1 MKYVNANTLLPAVLV
16 EELQGYIQGGYI
28 YVPVRQD
35 QPKHW
40 GELSGY
46 REELEKR
53 NREIIRSFKA
63 GDSME
68 YLAEKYYL
76 SVYAIRMIIYLLHRG
91 GRRNAPPSDC
101 RQSPSFWRRLSIFS
115 LTCPFQMV

>member
-68 YLAEKYYL
+68 YLAESIICLSTQFVRLFISSIEGGAEMRPPVLYKTL
-76 SVYAIRMIIYLLHRG
+76 PNHSVY
-91 GRRNAPPSDC
+91 
-101 RQSPSFWRRLSIFS
+101 
-115 LTCPFQMV
+115 

>member
-1 MKYVNANTLLPAVLV
+1 MYWLCCLTTTIKEKARLKYVNANTLLPAVLV

-28 YVPVRQD
+28 YVPVRQG

-76 SVYAIRMIIYLLHRG
+76 SVYAIRKIIY
-91 GRRNAPPSDC
+91 
-101 RQSPSFWRRLSIFS
+101 Q
-115 LTCPFQMV
+115 

>member
-1 MKYVNANTLLPAVLV
+1 MCLCAKTNQNI
-16 EELQGYIQGGYI
+16 G
-28 YVPVRQD
+28 
-35 QPKHW
+35 

-76 SVYAIRMIIYLLHRG
+76 SVYAIRKIIY
-91 GRRNAPPSDC
+91 
-101 RQSPSFWRRLSIFS
+101 Q
-115 LTCPFQMV
+115 

>member
-53 NREIIRSFKA
+53 NREIIICLSTQFVRLFISSIE
-63 GDSME
+63 GG
-68 YLAEKYYL
+68 AEMRPPVLYKTL
-76 SVYAIRMIIYLLHRG
+76 PNHSVY
-91 GRRNAPPSDC
+91 
-101 RQSPSFWRRLSIFS
+101 
-115 LTCPFQMV
+115 

>member
-46 REELEKR
+46 REELENETGKLYAPLR
-53 NREIIRSFKA
+53 QGILWNTLLKSIICLSTQFVRLFISSIE
-63 GDSME
+63 GG
-68 YLAEKYYL
+68 AEMRPPVLYKTL
-76 SVYAIRMIIYLLHRG
+76 PNHSVY
-91 GRRNAPPSDC
+91 
-101 RQSPSFWRRLSIFS
+101 
-115 LTCPFQMV
+115 

>member
-1 MKYVNANTLLPAVLV
+1 MYWLCCLTTTIKEKARMKYVNANTLLPAVLV

-76 SVYAIRMIIYLLHRG
+76 SVYAIRNLVVTYNKISFTIIYGAARHEY
-91 GRRNAPPSDC
+91 D
-101 RQSPSFWRRLSIFS
+101 I
-115 LTCPFQMV
+115 

>member
-76 SVYAIRMIIYLLHRG
+76 SVYAIRKIILNYSR
-91 GRRNAPPSDC
+91 S
-101 RQSPSFWRRLSIFS
+101 SI
-115 LTCPFQMV
+115 

>member
-40 GELSGY
+40 GEL
-46 REELEKR
+46 EKR

-76 SVYAIRMIIYLLHRG
+76 SVYAIRKIIY
-91 GRRNAPPSDC
+91 
-101 RQSPSFWRRLSIFS
+101 Q
-115 LTCPFQMV
+115 

>member
-68 YLAEKYYL
+68 ILYL
-76 SVYAIRMIIYLLHRG
+76 
-91 GRRNAPPSDC
+91 
-101 RQSPSFWRRLSIFS
+101 IFDYPHKHY
-115 LTCPFQMV
+115 TFKHFEI

>member
-46 REELEKR
+46 REEL
-53 NREIIRSFKA
+53 
-63 GDSME
+63 
-68 YLAEKYYL
+68 
-76 SVYAIRMIIYLLHRG
+76 VH
-91 GRRNAPPSDC
+91 
-101 RQSPSFWRRLSIFS
+101 
-115 LTCPFQMV
+115 